1 MCLLLSV
8 WTDSVVGLERHQD
21 HKTQSVFFNLF
32 FFYSG
37 FQFCFQSGLQIWC
50 ISDRNISCNTLL
62 DNAIKDTYAT
72 EKLENSVHHEQ
83 NHLTVTAEGACQ
95 NVAFSWYFV
104 AFFCLFVFCF
114 TPARSARGLPTGLQV
129 ALHMQSLPT
138 WVRNSAEICRW
149 FRAVFYLTSIC
160 LTCRHPVNFL
170 WHVLDQNCQSY
181 LWNSHWFTQKRPR
194 FLKLEF
200 LKLECIATT
209 TVTILYMVFLSCL
222 LLYHYHQEISQCS
235 EKTPLSPLYM

>member
-1 MCLLLSV
+1 M
-8 WTDSVVGLERHQD
+8 
-21 HKTQSVFFNLF
+21 
-32 FFYSG
+32 
-37 FQFCFQSGLQIWC
+37 
-50 ISDRNISCNTLL
+50 
-62 DNAIKDTYAT
+62 
-72 EKLENSVHHEQ
+72 HHEQ

-209 TVTILYMVFLSCL
+209 TVTIYIYGVFIMSL
-222 LLYHYHQEISQCS
+222 II
-235 EKTPLSPLYM
+235 PLSPGDFTVLWKNTIIPTIYVGLEEHTWGKVRYLWACGRWVIRQEGEC